1 MMPQATAVESRVIVR
16 PKVTDQITK
25 SRPLAALRAMIDA
38 IDRDV
43 LMLFAR
49 RMAIVGEV
57 AGFKRENLKRIRDL
71 TRERQVLADRTKRAE
86 RLGLPGGTIESIF
99 RLVLVASRDYQ
110 ASLRAELPLEIE
122 QRTVAI
128 IGGRGGMGQRLAEM
142 FGDLGHAV
150 MVTDVGTQ
158 LTNVEA
164 AKAAD
169 VVVVSVPIAKAE
181 EVIREVGPQMR
192 PDALLMDVTS
202 VKTGPMKAMLEATQ
216 ASVVGT
222 HPMFGPGVHS
232 LSGQRVVMVE
242 GRGDEWYAWVKSML
256 EARGLVITE
265 TTAER
270 HDEAMAIVQVLNHF
284 HTQVLGVALARMGT
298 PLEETLQ
305 FTSPA
310 YLLEMYVTARHF
322 AQASSLYAEI
332 EMRNPKNREVMK
344 AFSDAAAEL
353 AEIVATEDRERFD
366 GVFREVRG
374 YFGEFTEEALDQSR
388 FLIDRLIE
396 LTAGRSGAGA
406 TGD

>member
-1 MMPQATAVESRVIVR
+1 MTDETPQASTR
-16 PKVTDQITK
+16 

-57 AGFKRENLKRIRDL
+57 AAFKRENTVRIRDL
-71 TRERQVLADRTKRAE
+71 ARERRVLADRSSRAE
-86 RLGLPGGTIESIF
+86 RLGLPGGTIESVF
-99 RLVLVASRDYQ
+99 RLLLVASRDYQ
-110 ASLRAELPLEIE
+110 ASLRAELPLEVE
-122 QRTVAI
+122 PRTVAI
-128 IGGRGGMGQRLAEM
+128 LGGGGGMGKRLAEM
-142 FGDLGHAV
+142 FGDLGHPV
-150 MVTDVGTQ
+150 MVTDVDTR

-169 VVVVSVPIAKAE
+169 VVVVSVPIDKTE
-181 EVIREVGPQMR
+181 EVIAEVGPHVR
-192 PDALLMDVTS
+192 EDGLLMDVTS
-202 VKTGPMKAMLEATQ
+202 IKREPVEWMMKATK

-232 LSGQRVVMVE
+232 LSGQRVVLCE
-242 GRGDEWYAWVKSML
+242 GRGAEWYAWVKQML
-256 EARGLVITE
+256 AARGLVVTE
-265 TTAER
+265 TSAEQ
-270 HDEAMAIVQVLNHF
+270 HDKAMAIVQVLNHY
-284 HTQVLGVALARMGT
+284 HTQVLGLALARMDV
-298 PLEETLQ
+298 PLEKTLE

-322 AQASSLYAEI
+322 AQAPELYGEI
-332 EMRNPKNREVMK
+332 EMRNPESAAVMK
-344 AFSDAAAEL
+344 AFAASAAEL
-353 AEIVATEDRERFD
+353 AEVIEAKDQARFR
-366 GVFREVRG
+366 GIFEEVRG
-374 YFGEFTEEALDQSR
+374 YFGDFTDEALEQSR